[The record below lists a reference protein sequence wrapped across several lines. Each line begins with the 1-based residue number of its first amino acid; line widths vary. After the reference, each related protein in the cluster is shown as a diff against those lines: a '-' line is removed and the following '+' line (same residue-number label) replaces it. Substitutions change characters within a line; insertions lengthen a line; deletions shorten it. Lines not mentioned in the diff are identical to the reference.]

1 MITRNILYS
10 LNTLPSN
17 SRIAIYGSG
26 KIGIG
31 FKSFIEEN
39 RSDLNVTCFIDTFN
53 SGNRDGIEIIKL
65 EEIEARKHLFDIIVI
80 ASSLWNQIEDELTKR
95 KYDHHIISNE
105 LLYGTLDIKALG
117 SFRFDIKERE
127 EIRNRFNRIL
137 SFFDDKDKHHFEL
150 LRDLRLSDN
159 ESDIFDFLKSADKK
173 FKVPYLDFVDKN
185 FKGNVI
191 LEGGVSDGTDTVHF
205 YNFFNNENLK
215 IYGFE
220 PFIEAFEASPNR
232 QLLIK
237 RGLEIFP
244 WALWEENK
252 DLTFNKNK
260 CSSSTSSVIRSNSSS
275 VNADYT
281 TVKGLK
287 IDTFVEEKGIDSINL
302 LKLDIEG
309 AEIEALHGAK
319 EMIRKYKPQLA
330 ISIYH
335 KKEHLFEIPELLKE
349 LNPDYKF
356 KLGSY
361 SPTFIDTVLYALPD

>member
-1 MITRNILYS
+1 MKNRNILYS
-10 LNTLPSN
+10 LDTLPAN
-17 SRIAIYGSG
+17 ARIAIYGSG

-31 FKSFIEEN
+31 FKSFIEEH
-39 RSDLNVTCFIDTFN
+39 RSDLNVTCFINTFN

-65 EEIEARKHLFDIIVI
+65 EEIDAHKHLFDVIVV
-80 ASSLWNQIEDELTKR
+80 ASSLWNQIEDELTKK
-95 KYDHHIISNE
+95 KYEHHIISNE
-105 LLYGTLDIKALG
+105 LLYGTLEIRTLG
-117 SFRFDIKERE
+117 SFRFDNNERE
-127 EIRNRFNRIL
+127 EIRSRLNRIL
-137 SFFDDKDKHHFEL
+137 SFFNDEDKHHFEL

-173 FKVPYLDFVDKN
+173 FKVPYLDYVDKN

-191 LEGGVSDGTDTVHF
+191 LEGGVSDGIDSVHF

-232 QLLIK
+232 QFLIK
-237 RGLEIFP
+237 KGMEIFP
-244 WALWEENK
+244 WALWDENK

-260 CSSSTSSVIRSNSSS
+260 YSSSTSCVIRSGSSPAN
-275 VNADYT
+275 VDYT

-287 IDTFVEEKGIDSINL
+287 IDSFVEDKGIDSINL

-309 AEIEALHGAK
+309 AEMEALNGAK

-335 KKEHLFEIPELLKE
+335 KKEHLFEIPEFLKE
-349 LNPDYKF
+349 LHPDYKF

-361 SPTFIDTVLYALPD
+361 SPTFIDTVLYALP